1 MLLSG
6 VHSNIKLKMFKRIF
20 LVATLSTP
28 MIANSSPIPN
38 ADDVVTYVNSTSLP
52 ESMQVKAEYLIHSL
66 ERIYNEDWRNNED
79 TFKNISDDISISL
92 SCYLYESEK
101 YNRDTKLELIDEI
114 QTLMTS
120 TRYSKSLFDGFMKKD
135 MQSNH
140 EIKDKSIC
148 SALV

>member
-6 VHSNIKLKMFKRIF
+6 VRSNIKLKMLKRLF
-20 LVATLSTP
+20 LVAALSTP
-28 MIANSSPIPN
+28 MIATASPIPKAN
-38 ADDVVTYVNSTSLP
+38 DVVTYVNSTRLP

-66 ERIYNEDWRNNED
+66 ARIYNEDWRNNES

-92 SCYLYESEK
+92 SCYLHEAEK
-101 YNRDTKLELIDEI
+101 HNTDTKLELVDEI
-114 QTLMTS
+114 QALMTS

-148 SALV
+148 SALI